1 MKVTVDCDVC
11 RTKKS
16 FLLEMQKVFEEMYG
30 LNYDAFID
38 GARGIEQDLEIEVL
52 NLACFEDGQNLAEIF
67 KIIEEENRLIK
78 FTVMR

>member
-1 MKVTVDCDVC
+1 
-11 RTKKS
+11 
-16 FLLEMQKVFEEMYG
+16 MYG

-52 NLACFEDGQNLAEIF
+52 NFACFEDGQNLAEIF